1 MKTDSS
7 TSFSS
12 SHFAQILVWKWK
24 QRWMFYLEIESNESN
39 KWTQW
44 MKIKGNVL
52 PWNWNLLKQWMKAM
66 NESKEWKQRIKQWMK
81 TKPNVLPCS
90 KDLRLPPLWY
100 WLLEVSAFAIVVHKS
115 SENKKRN
122 QFSDLRFDWKLSNSL
137 QLKNP
142 VQVLFYPI
150 GFVGETRPGLLGV
163 KGSFNV
169 V

>member
-1 MKTDSS
+1 MVINWEKMEIRQKETSKPARIWKLFPMCKKSFENDLNKS
-7 TSFSS
+7 T
-12 SHFAQILVWKWK
+12 KNK
-24 QRWMFYLEIESNESN
+24 SN
-39 KWTQW
+39 QW
-44 MKIKGNVL
+44 R
-52 PWNWNLLKQWMKAM
+52 Q
-66 NESKEWKQRIKQWMK
+66 SMK

-122 QFSDLRFDWKLSNSL
+122 QFSDLRLDWKLSNSL
-137 QLKNP
+137 QQKNP

-169 V
+169 VLML